1 MKRLLFYAA
10 SAGLVLLAASCAEPD
25 TDIATSQSNVGNY
38 SIRISSNVETAGGSA
53 FTDRT
58 KANQGVTV
66 TLTVTPP
73 QTVTPSEM
81 EGESEGGQ
89 ENSEGGGGGSNSLDR
104 GKEHIPTKPATPRQ
118 T

>member
-25 TDIATSQSNVGNY
+25 ADIATSQSNVGNY

-73 QTVTPSEM
+73 QTVTPSEE
-81 EGESEGGQ
+81 EGAGAGL
-89 ENSEGGGGGSNSLDR
+89 ENTEGGGGGSYSLDR
-104 GKEHIPTKPATPRQ
+104 
-118 T
+118 